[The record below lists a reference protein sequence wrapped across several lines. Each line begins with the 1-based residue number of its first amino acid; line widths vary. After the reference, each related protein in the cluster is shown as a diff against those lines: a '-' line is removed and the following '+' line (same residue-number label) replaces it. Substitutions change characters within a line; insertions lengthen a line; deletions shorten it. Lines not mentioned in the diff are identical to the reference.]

1 MRSERSVLRNVF
13 VIICLFIPFLMITVL
28 KMAAVYLK
36 RTVYDFFLSKLK
48 KFNEIHGD
56 STTLQQ
62 HTDPAFV
69 LYIKG
74 EGHLPGKG
82 CPQKTTETGKGRRFQ
97 KTVQQT
103 NNFKNKMK
111 KNKSTSKKRNQ
122 RKMRMQPPPVEELVL
137 KGPIGSFRRPGNPVP
152 TSTPDIPG

>member
-28 KMAAVYLK
+28 KIAVVYLK

-69 LYIKG
+69 VYIKG
-74 EGHLPGKG
+74 EGLYLV
-82 CPQKTTETGKGRRFQ
+82 RA
-97 KTVQQT
+97 
-103 NNFKNKMK
+103 
-111 KNKSTSKKRNQ
+111 
-122 RKMRMQPPPVEELVL
+122 VL
-137 KGPIGSFRRPGNPVP
+137 KKQQRLVKVVLSRK
-152 TSTPDIPG
+152 